1 MEPGSA
7 KSRTSIHK
15 LRSLLGSG
23 QGARSNTRGI
33 VRRNLWIAPVV
44 AMIAL
49 VIAALWVRWQIE
61 SAIKQQTASELTT
74 LLRADVEALTMW
86 MRLQRDNATIIASD
100 EKIRQLIGNLV
111 DYAAA
116 GKSSSTD
123 LLQAPQRQELA
134 AELKPWIDR
143 QAYGGF
149 IVFNAEGVILDS
161 EEDVLVGQ
169 RTLAT
174 EQRDFIQRV
183 LEGQASVSQPY
194 PSRILLEDADGQMR
208 VGVPV
213 MFVAA
218 PVRGA
223 DDKPIAVVALRIDPG
238 REFTD
243 ILSVGQPGDT
253 GETYAFDERGV
264 FLSQSRFDDQLKR
277 LALLPDQPHVRSVLT
292 LAMRDPGVDMT
303 TGQRP
308 EKLRGEQPL
317 NFVAMDA
324 IERKPNIKDPG
335 VNVDGYRDYR
345 GVFNVG
351 AWAWLPEYQF
361 GIVTEMDQDEAFRPM
376 FVLRNV
382 FWVLFGLLGLVALLL
397 LALTLFAG
405 RLERRMREAVIAAGQ
420 LGQYALEE
428 KIGEGG
434 MGSVYR
440 ARHAML
446 RRPTAVKLLEPGKTT
461 EISVARFEREVQLTS
476 QLNHPNTITVYDY
489 GRTAEGVFYYAMEF
503 LEGFSLDVLV
513 QRFGP
518 QPDGRVIQILSQVC
532 GSLREAHSAKL
543 IHRDIKP
550 ANIMLTRRGG
560 ACDFV
565 KLLDFGLVKAVDSHK
580 MQTLTAADAITGTPL
595 YMAPETIQDAE
606 GCDARGDLY
615 ALGAVGY
622 YLLTGRPVFDTGGV
636 LEIMRAHVETQP
648 IAPSKRLARPMSRE
662 LEHLLLKCLEKSPAD
677 RPQSAAEMAQAL
689 AACVPEQPW
698 TAADAEQWWRGQD
711 QTVAGD
717 PSSTVTQDLQ
727 PGATIGFSAARRTV

>member
-1 MEPGSA
+1 MEPGNA

-23 QGARSNTRGI
+23 QGALSTTRGI

-49 VIAALWVRWQIE
+49 VLSALWVGSRIE
-61 SAIKQQTASELTT
+61 GAIKQQAASELTT
-74 LLRADVEALTMW
+74 LLKADVAALTMW
-86 MRLQRDNATIIASD
+86 MRLQRDNATVIASD
-100 EKIRQLIGNLV
+100 PQIRQLIADLV
-111 DYAAA
+111 GYAAE
-116 GKSSSTD
+116 GKSAATD
-123 LLQAPQRQELA
+123 LLQAPQRGELA

-149 IVFNAEGVILDS
+149 IVFGTDGQILDAT
-161 EEDVLVGQ
+161 EDVLVGQ
-169 RTLAT
+169 RGLAT
-174 EQRDFIQRV
+174 EQREFMERV
-183 LEGQASVSQPY
+183 LAGQALVSHPF
-194 PSRILLEDADGQMR
+194 PSRIMLEDTDGQLR

-218 PVRGA
+218 PVQGA

-238 REFTD
+238 REFTE
-243 ILSVGQPGDT
+243 ILSVGQPGKT

-292 LAMRDPGVDMT
+292 LEMRDPGVDMT
-303 TGQRP
+303 RGQRP
-308 EKLRGEQPL
+308 EKLRSEMPL
-317 NFVAMDA
+317 TAVAIDA
-324 IERKPNIKDPG
+324 IERKPSIKEPGLNI
-335 VNVDGYRDYR
+335 DGYRDYR
-345 GVFNVG
+345 GVYNVG

-361 GIVTEMDQDEAFRPM
+361 GIAMEMDRDEAFRPI

-382 FWVLFGLLGLVALLL
+382 FWVLFGLLGVVALLL
-397 LALTLFAG
+397 LGVTLFAT

-461 EISVARFEREVQLTS
+461 ETSVARFEREVQLTS
-476 QLNHPNTITVYDY
+476 QLNHPNTITIYDY
-489 GRTAEGVFYYAMEF
+489 GRTAEGVFYYAMEY

-518 QPDGRVIQILSQVC
+518 LPDGRVIPILTQVC
-532 GSLREAHSAKL
+532 GSLIEAHTARL

-580 MQTLTAADAITGTPL
+580 MRTLTAADAITGTPL

-636 LEIMRAHVETQP
+636 LEIMRAHVETRPTAPSQVSAQP
-648 IAPSKRLARPMSRE
+648 ISRE
-662 LEHLLLKCLEKSPAD
+662 LEQLLLQCLEKSPAD

-698 TAADAEQWWRGQD
+698 TNADAERWWLGQEA
-711 QTVAGD
+711 TVESD
-717 PSSTVTQDLQ
+717 PRAAVTQDLQ
-727 PGATIGFSAARRTV
+727 PGATIGFSEVRRTV